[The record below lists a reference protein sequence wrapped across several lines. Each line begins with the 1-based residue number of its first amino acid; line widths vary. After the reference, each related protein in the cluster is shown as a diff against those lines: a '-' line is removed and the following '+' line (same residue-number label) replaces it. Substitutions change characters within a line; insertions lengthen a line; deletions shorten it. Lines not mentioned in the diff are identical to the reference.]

1 MPVSARERT
10 RFRRTAEQGRG
21 ARSRGV
27 LAVAALLCV
36 AVVSAGCADKHD
48 DASTIIRT
56 TTNIAGAGV
65 VGADR
70 DTATACPL
78 PSAPDPAQGATRTVR
93 HAAGTSQVPADP
105 QRIVVLTS
113 SALDA
118 ACAVGL
124 WERVAGAVT
133 LDGPRPQPM
142 YLGYGVLEVPSVGPV
157 GQPDPARIAEL
168 KPDLILGDIAPAA
181 GGYEALSAIAPTV
194 LIGSGG
200 SWQSDF
206 AAYAAGM
213 GRDGAADTALQS
225 YLTEARD
232 LGTALNANQSQASV
246 LRFTADTTQAQ
257 GTETFAAQILSD
269 VGVQRP
275 TAQRGTSFDIATGEL
290 ADKAE
295 GDIIYVMFAGEAG
308 EEHGRKVLRSDE
320 FEELGAAMDRR
331 VFAVDD
337 AIWHTTGLT
346 AARAVL
352 TDLRNSLN
360 GYVTD

>member
-1 MPVSARERT
+1 MPVSARVRT
-10 RFRRTAEQGRG
+10 RFRRTAEQGVRV
-21 ARSRGV
+21 RSRGV
-27 LAVAALLCV
+27 LAVAALVCV

-65 VGADR
+65 VGVAR

-78 PSAPDPAQGATRTVR
+78 PSAPDPAAGATRTVT
-93 HAAGTSQVPADP
+93 HAAGTTQVPADP

-133 LDGPRPQPM
+133 LDGERSQPM
-142 YLGYGVLEVPSVGPV
+142 YLGYGVLKVPSVGPI

-168 KPDLILGDIAPAA
+168 KPDLILGDVAPA

-213 GRDGAADTALQS
+213 GRRDAADAALRN

-232 LGTALNANQSQASV
+232 LGPALNASQSQASV
-246 LRFTADTTQAQ
+246 LRFTADATQVQ
-257 GTETFAAQILSD
+257 GSETFAAQVLSD

-275 TAQRGTSFDIATGEL
+275 TAQRGTSYDITTAEL
-290 ADKAE
+290 ATKAE
-295 GDIIYVMFAGEAG
+295 GDIIYVMFDGEPG
-308 EEHGRKVLRSDE
+308 EDHGRRVLRSDE
-320 FEELGAAMDRR
+320 FTELGASTDRR

-337 AIWHTTGLT
+337 SVWHTTGLT
-346 AARAVL
+346 AARAIL
-352 TDLRNSLN
+352 TDLRDSLN

>member
-10 RFRRTAEQGRG
+10 RFRRTAERAGRV
-21 ARSRGV
+21 RSRGI
-27 LAVAALLCV
+27 AVGAALLCAV
-36 AVVSAGCADKHD
+36 ALTAGCADKTD
-48 DASTIIRT
+48 DASAITRT

-78 PSAPDPAQGATRTVR
+78 PSAPDPGSGATRAVT
-93 HAAGTSQVPADP
+93 HTAGVSQVPADP

-118 ACAVGL
+118 ACALGL

-133 LDGPRPQPM
+133 LDGDRPQPM
-142 YLGYGVLEVPSVGPV
+142 YLGYGVLEVPSVGGI
-157 GQPDPARIAEL
+157 GQPDPARVAEL

-194 LIGSGG
+194 LIGQGG

-206 AAYAAGM
+206 TAYAAGM
-213 GRDGAADTALQS
+213 NRATAAQTALRD
-225 YLTEARD
+225 YLTEAHD
-232 LGTALNANQSQASV
+232 LGPALNASQSQASV
-246 LRFTADTTQAQ
+246 LRFTADTTQVQ
-257 GTETFAAQILSD
+257 GSETFAAQVLAD

-275 TAQRGTSFDIATGEL
+275 TAQRGQSYEITADEL
-290 ADKAE
+290 ATKAE
-295 GDIIYVMFAGEAG
+295 GDIVYVMFDGEQG
-308 EEHGRKVLRSDE
+308 EDHGKQVLRSTE
-320 FEELGAAMDRR
+320 FEELGAATDRR

-337 AIWHTTGLT
+337 KIWHTTGLT
-346 AARAVL
+346 AARAIL
-352 TDLRNSLN
+352 TDLRDSLN

>member
-1 MPVSARERT
+1 MPVSARNRT
-10 RFRRTAEQGRG
+10 RNRRTA
-21 ARSRGV
+21 AVASRGV
-27 LAVAALLCV
+27 VAAAALLCAALV
-36 AVVSAGCADKHD
+36 TAGCADKHD

-78 PSAPDPAQGATRTVR
+78 PSAPDSGAPRSVTHT
-93 HAAGTSQVPADP
+93 AGVTEVPADP
-105 QRIVVLTS
+105 QRIVVLTT

-118 ACAVGL
+118 ACALGL

-133 LDGPRPQPM
+133 LDGDRPQPM
-142 YLGYGVLEVPSVGPV
+142 YLGYGVLKVPSVGPL

-181 GGYEALSAIAPTV
+181 GGYDALSAIAPTV
-194 LIGSGG
+194 LIGDGT

-213 GRDGAADTALQS
+213 NRSAAADTALRD
-225 YLTEARD
+225 YLTQARD
-232 LGTALNANQSQASV
+232 LGPALNASQSQASI
-246 LRFTADTTQAQ
+246 LRFTPDTIEVQ
-257 GTETFAAQILSD
+257 GTDTFAAQILSD
-269 VGVQRP
+269 VGVARP
-275 TAQRGTSFDIATGEL
+275 TAQRGPSFDITEADLAT
-290 ADKAE
+290 KAE
-295 GDIIYVMFAGEAG
+295 GDIIYVMFDGPDGEANG
-308 EEHGRKVLRSDE
+308 KKVLRSDQ
-320 FEELGAAMDRR
+320 FTELGAATDKR

-337 AIWHTTGLT
+337 KIWHTTGLT
-346 AARAVL
+346 AAHAIL
-352 TDLRNSLN
+352 TDLRTSLN

>member
-1 MPVSARERT
+1 MLASARNRT
-10 RFRRTAEQGRG
+10 RFRRTAEPGG
-21 ARSRGV
+21 HVRSRGFV
-27 LAVAALLCV
+27 VAAALLCA
-36 AVVSAGCADKHD
+36 AVLTAGCAEKHD

-65 VGADR
+65 VGTDR

-78 PSAPDPAQGATRTVR
+78 PSAPDSGAARTVT
-93 HAAGTSQVPADP
+93 HTGGVSQVPADP
-105 QRIVVLTS
+105 QRIVVLTTA
-113 SALDA
+113 ALDA

-133 LDGPRPQPM
+133 LDGDRPQPM
-142 YLGYGVLEVPSVGPV
+142 YLGYGVVKVPSVGAI

-168 KPDLILGDIAPAA
+168 KPDLILGDVATTA
-181 GGYEALSAIAPTV
+181 GGFDALSKIAPTV
-194 LIGSGG
+194 LIGAGG

-213 GRDGAADTALQS
+213 NRSDAAGTALQN
-225 YLTEARD
+225 YLTEAHD
-232 LGTALNANQSQASV
+232 LGPALNARQSQASV
-246 LRFTADTTQAQ
+246 LRFTADTIQVQ
-257 GTETFAAQILSD
+257 GTETFAAQVLSD

-275 TAQRGTSFDIATGEL
+275 TAQRGRSFDITEADLAT
-290 ADKAE
+290 KAE
-295 GDIIYVMFAGEAG
+295 GDVIYVMFDGPDG
-308 EEHGRKVLRSDE
+308 EEHGRQVLRSDQ
-320 FEELGAAMDRR
+320 FEELGAASDKR

-337 AIWHTTGLT
+337 KIWHTTGLT

>member
-1 MPVSARERT
+1 MLASARNRT
-10 RFRRTAEQGRG
+10 RFRRTADQGGRV
-21 ARSRGV
+21 RSRGFV
-27 LAVAALLCV
+27 VAAALLCA
-36 AVVSAGCADKHD
+36 AVLTAGCAEKHD
-48 DASTIIRT
+48 DASTIVRT

-65 VGADR
+65 VGTDR

-78 PSAPDPAQGATRTVR
+78 PSAPDSGGARTVT
-93 HAAGTSQVPADP
+93 HTAGTSQVPADP
-105 QRIVVLTS
+105 QRIVVLTT

-133 LDGPRPQPM
+133 LDGDRSQPM
-142 YLGYGVLEVPSVGPV
+142 YLGYGVVKVPSVGGI

-168 KPDLILGDIAPAA
+168 KPDLILGDVATAP
-181 GGYEALSAIAPTV
+181 GGYEALSKIAPTV
-194 LIGSGG
+194 LIGAGG

-213 GRDGAADTALQS
+213 NRSDAADTALRN
-225 YLTEARD
+225 YLTEAHD
-232 LGTALNANQSQASV
+232 LGPALNASQSQASV
-246 LRFTADTTQAQ
+246 LRFTADTIGVQ
-257 GTETFAAQILSD
+257 GTETFAAQVLSD

-275 TAQRGTSFDIATGEL
+275 TAQRGRSFDITEADLAT
-290 ADKAE
+290 KAE
-295 GDIIYVMFAGEAG
+295 GDVIYVMFDGPDG
-308 EEHGRKVLRSDE
+308 EEHGKQVLRSE
-320 FEELGAAMDRR
+320 QFEELGAASDKR

-337 AIWHTTGLT
+337 KIWHTTGLT

>member
-1 MPVSARERT
+1 MPVSAPDRT
-10 RFRRTAEQGRG
+10 RFRRTAEPGP
-21 ARSRGV
+21 ARSRGAV
-27 LAVAALLCV
+27 AVAALLCAALV
-36 AVVSAGCADKHD
+36 TAGCADKTD
-48 DASTIIRT
+48 DASSIVRT

-70 DTATACPL
+70 DTATACPQ
-78 PSAPDPAQGATRTVR
+78 PSAPDAGAGATRSVTHV
-93 HAAGTSQVPADP
+93 AGVTEVPADP

-118 ACAVGL
+118 VCAVGL

-142 YLGYGVLEVPSVGPV
+142 YLGYGVLEVPSIGPI
-157 GQPDPARIAEL
+157 GAPDPARVAEL
-168 KPDLILGDIAPAA
+168 KPDLILGDVAPA
-181 GGYEALSAIAPTV
+181 GGDYAALSAIAPTV
-194 LIGSGG
+194 LIGSGA

-206 AAYAAGM
+206 MAYAAGLNR
-213 GRDGAADTALQS
+213 RDAAESALRN
-225 YLTEARD
+225 YRTEARD
-232 LGTALNANQSQASV
+232 LGTALNAGQSQASV
-246 LRFTADTTQAQ
+246 LRFTADTTRVQ
-257 GTETFAAQILSD
+257 GSDTFAGQILAD

-275 TAQRGTSFDIATGEL
+275 TAQRGTSFDVATDEL
-290 ADKAE
+290 ATLAE
-295 GDIIYVMFAGEAG
+295 GDIVYVMFAGETG
-308 EEHGRKVLRSDE
+308 EDHGRQIMRSDE
-320 FEELGAAMDRR
+320 FEALGAATDRR

-337 AIWHTTGLT
+337 TIWHTTGLT

>member
-1 MPVSARERT
+1 MPVSARVRT
-10 RFRRTAEQGRG
+10 RFRRTAEQGVRV
-21 ARSRGV
+21 RSRGV

-36 AVVSAGCADKHD
+36 AVVTAGCADKHD

-65 VGADR
+65 VGVAR

-78 PSAPDPAQGATRTVR
+78 PSAPDPAAGATRTVT
-93 HAAGTSQVPADP
+93 HAAGTTQVPADP

-133 LDGPRPQPM
+133 LDGERPQPM
-142 YLGYGVLEVPSVGPV
+142 YLGYGVLKVPSIGSI
-157 GQPDPARIAEL
+157 GQPDPARIAAL
-168 KPDLILGDIAPAA
+168 KPDLILGDVAPAA

-206 AAYAAGM
+206 AAYASGM
-213 GRDGAADTALQS
+213 GRGAAADAALRA
-225 YLTEARD
+225 YLTEAHD
-232 LGTALNANQSQASV
+232 LGPALNASQSQASV
-246 LRFTADTTQAQ
+246 LRFTADTIQVQ
-257 GTETFAAQILSD
+257 GSETFAAQVLSD

-275 TAQRGTSFDIATGEL
+275 TAQRGTSYDITTADLAT
-290 ADKAE
+290 KAE
-295 GDIIYVMFAGEAG
+295 GDIIYVMFAGKAG
-308 EEHGRKVLRSDE
+308 EDHGKRVLRSDE
-320 FEELGAAMDRR
+320 FTELGAATDRR

-337 AIWHTTGLT
+337 SVWHTTGLT
-346 AARAVL
+346 AARAIL
-352 TDLRNSLN
+352 TDLRDSLN

>member
-1 MPVSARERT
+1 MPVST
-10 RFRRTAEQGRG
+10 RFHRTIA
-21 ARSRGV
+21 
-27 LAVAALLCV
+27 AVALLCT
-36 AVVSAGCADKHD
+36 AALAAGCADKHD

-70 DTATACPL
+70 DTATACAL
-78 PSAPDPAQGATRTVR
+78 PSAPDQSSTRTVT
-93 HAAGTSQVPADP
+93 HTAGVSQVPADP
-105 QRIVVLTS
+105 LRIVVLTT

-118 ACAVGL
+118 ACALGL

-133 LDGPRPQPM
+133 LDGDRTQPM
-142 YLGYGVLEVPSVGPV
+142 YLGYGVVKVPSVGPL
-157 GQPDPARIAEL
+157 GAPDPARIAEL

-181 GGYEALSAIAPTV
+181 GGYDALSKIAPTV
-194 LIGSGG
+194 LIGAGG

-213 GRDGAADTALQS
+213 NRSDAADTAMQS
-225 YLTEARD
+225 YLTEAHD
-232 LGTALNANQSQASV
+232 LGPALNAAQSQASV
-246 LRFTADTTQAQ
+246 LRFTPDTIAVQ
-257 GTETFAAQILSD
+257 GTETFAAQVLSD

-275 TAQRGTSFDIATGEL
+275 TAQRGPSFDITESDLAT
-290 ADKAE
+290 KAE
-295 GDIIYVMFAGEAG
+295 GDIIYVMFEGPEGEANG
-308 EEHGRKVLRSDE
+308 KKILRSTQ
-320 FEELGAAMDRR
+320 FEELGAATDKR

-337 AIWHTTGLT
+337 KIWHTTGLT
-346 AARAVL
+346 AARAIL

>member
-1 MPVSARERT
+1 MPVSARVRT
-10 RFRRTAEQGRG
+10 RFRRTAEQGRP
-21 ARSRGV
+21 ARSRGIV
-27 LAVAALLCV
+27 AAAALLCV

-48 DASTIIRT
+48 DASTIVRT

-65 VGADR
+65 VGVAR

-78 PSAPDPAQGATRTVR
+78 PSAPDPAAGATRSVT
-93 HAAGTSQVPADP
+93 HAAGVTEVPADP

-133 LDGPRPQPM
+133 LDGARPQPM
-142 YLGYGVLEVPSVGPV
+142 YLGYGVLKVPSVGPI

-168 KPDLILGDIAPAA
+168 KPDLILGDVAPAA

-206 AAYAAGM
+206 AAYASGM
-213 GRDGAADTALQS
+213 GRRGAADTALTN

-232 LGTALNANQSQASV
+232 VGTAINARQSQASV
-246 LRFTADTTQAQ
+246 LRFTADTTQVQ
-257 GTETFAAQILSD
+257 GTDTFAAQILSD

-275 TAQRGTSFDIATGEL
+275 TAQRGTSYDITTDDLAT
-290 ADKAE
+290 KAE

-308 EEHGRKVLRSDE
+308 EDHGKQVLKSDQ
-320 FEELGAAMDRR
+320 FEALGASTDRR

-337 AIWHTTGLT
+337 SVWHTSGLT
-346 AARAVL
+346 AARAVV

>member
-1 MPVSARERT
+1 MPVSARVRT
-10 RFRRTAEQGRG
+10 RFRRTAEQGVRV
-21 ARSRGV
+21 RSRGV
-27 LAVAALLCV
+27 LAVAALVCV

-65 VGADR
+65 VGVAR

-78 PSAPDPAQGATRTVR
+78 PSAPDPAAGATRTVT
-93 HAAGTSQVPADP
+93 HAAGTTQVPADP

-133 LDGPRPQPM
+133 LDGERSQPM
-142 YLGYGVLEVPSVGPV
+142 YLGYGVLKVPSVGSI

-168 KPDLILGDIAPAA
+168 KPDLILGDVAPA
-181 GGYEALSAIAPTV
+181 GGYAALSAIAPTV
-194 LIGSGG
+194 LVGSGG

-213 GRDGAADTALQS
+213 GRRDAADAALRN

-232 LGTALNANQSQASV
+232 LGPALNASQSQASV
-246 LRFTADTTQAQ
+246 LRFTADATQVQ
-257 GTETFAAQILSD
+257 GSETFAAQVLSD

-275 TAQRGTSFDIATGEL
+275 TAQRGTSYDITTAEL
-290 ADKAE
+290 ATKAE
-295 GDIIYVMFAGEAG
+295 GDIIYVMFDGEPG
-308 EEHGRKVLRSDE
+308 EDHGRRVLRSDE
-320 FEELGAAMDRR
+320 FTELGASTDRR

-337 AIWHTTGLT
+337 SVWHTTGLT
-346 AARAVL
+346 AARAIL
-352 TDLRNSLN
+352 TDLRDSLN

>member
-1 MPVSARERT
+1 MLASARNRT
-10 RFRRTAEQGRG
+10 RFRRTAEPGGRV
-21 ARSRGV
+21 RSRGFV
-27 LAVAALLCV
+27 VAAALLCA
-36 AVVSAGCADKHD
+36 AVLTAGCAEKHD
-48 DASTIIRT
+48 DASTIVRT

-65 VGADR
+65 VGTDR

-78 PSAPDPAQGATRTVR
+78 PSAPDSGAARTVT
-93 HAAGTSQVPADP
+93 HTGGVSQVPADP
-105 QRIVVLTS
+105 QRIVVLTTA
-113 SALDA
+113 ALDA

-133 LDGPRPQPM
+133 LDGDRSQPM
-142 YLGYGVLEVPSVGPV
+142 YLGYGVVKVPSVGGI

-168 KPDLILGDIAPAA
+168 KPDLILGDVATAA
-181 GGYEALSAIAPTV
+181 GGYDALSKIAPTV
-194 LIGSGG
+194 LIGAGG

-213 GRDGAADTALQS
+213 NRSDAADTALQN
-225 YLTEARD
+225 YLTEAHD
-232 LGTALNANQSQASV
+232 LGPALNASQSQASV
-246 LRFTADTTQAQ
+246 LRFTADTIQVQ
-257 GTETFAAQILSD
+257 GTETFAAQVLSD

-275 TAQRGTSFDIATGEL
+275 TAQRGRSFDITEADLAT
-290 ADKAE
+290 KAE
-295 GDIIYVMFAGEAG
+295 GDVIYVMFDGPDG
-308 EEHGRKVLRSDE
+308 EEHGKQVLRSE
-320 FEELGAAMDRR
+320 QFEELGAASDKR

-337 AIWHTTGLT
+337 KVWHTTGLT

>member
-10 RFRRTAEQGRG
+10 RFRRTAELGAR
-21 ARSRGV
+21 ARSRGIV
-27 LAVAALLCV
+27 AVATALC
-36 AVVSAGCADKHD
+36 AAMFAAGCADKAD

-70 DTATACPL
+70 DTATACPT
-78 PSAPDPAQGATRTVR
+78 PSAPDPGGATRTVT
-93 HAAGTSQVPADP
+93 HTAGVTEVPADP

-118 ACAVGL
+118 ACALGL

-133 LDGPRPQPM
+133 LDGDRPQPM
-142 YLGYGVLEVPSVGPV
+142 YLGYGVLEVPSVGLV
-157 GQPDPARIAEL
+157 GQPDPARVAEL

-181 GGYEALSAIAPTV
+181 GGYDALKQIAPTV
-194 LIGSGG
+194 LIGAGG

-206 AAYAAGM
+206 AAYATGM
-213 GRDGAADTALQS
+213 NRADAATAALRS
-225 YLTEARD
+225 YLTEAHE
-232 LGTALNANQSQASV
+232 LGDALNATQSQASI
-246 LRFTADTTQAQ
+246 LRFTPDTIEVQ
-257 GTETFAAQILSD
+257 GTETFAAQVLSD

-275 TAQRGTSFDIATGEL
+275 TAQRAESFEIDSAEL
-290 ADKAE
+290 ATKAE
-295 GDIIYVMFAGEAG
+295 GDIIYVMFAGPDG
-308 EEHGRKVLRSDE
+308 EEYGRQVLRSKD
-320 FEELGAAMDRR
+320 FEELGAATDRR

-337 AIWHTTGLT
+337 KIWHTTGLT

-352 TDLRNSLN
+352 TDLSNSLN

>member
-1 MPVSARERT
+1 MPVSARVRT
-10 RFRRTAEQGRG
+10 RFRRTTA
-21 ARSRGV
+21 
-27 LAVAALLCV
+27 AVALLCT
-36 AVVSAGCADKHD
+36 AAFAAGCADKHD

-78 PSAPDPAQGATRTVR
+78 PSAPDAGSGATRTVT
-93 HAAGTSQVPADP
+93 HTAGVTQVPADP
-105 QRIVVLTS
+105 QRIVVLTT

-118 ACAVGL
+118 ACALGL

-133 LDGPRPQPM
+133 FDGDRTQPM
-142 YLGYGVLEVPSVGPV
+142 YLGYGVVKVPSVGPI

-181 GGYEALSAIAPTV
+181 GGYDALSKIAPTV
-194 LIGSGG
+194 LIGAGG

-206 AAYAAGM
+206 AAYSAGM
-213 GRDGAADTALQS
+213 NRNAAAETAMQS
-225 YLTEARD
+225 YLTEAHD
-232 LGTALNANQSQASV
+232 LGPALNAGQSQASV
-246 LRFTADTTQAQ
+246 LRFTPDTIQVQ
-257 GTETFAAQILSD
+257 GTETFAAQVLSD

-275 TAQRGTSFDIATGEL
+275 TAQRGTSYDITESDLAT
-290 ADKAE
+290 KAE
-295 GDIIYVMFAGEAG
+295 GDVIYVMFAGPEG
-308 EEHGRKVLRSDE
+308 ETQGKEVLRSDQ
-320 FEELGAAMDRR
+320 FEELGAATDKR

-337 AIWHTTGLT
+337 KIWHTTGLT
-346 AARAVL
+346 AARAIL

>member
-10 RFRRTAEQGRG
+10 RFRRTAERAGR
-21 ARSRGV
+21 ARSRGI
-27 LAVAALLCV
+27 AVGAALLCAV
-36 AVVSAGCADKHD
+36 ALTAGCADQTD

-78 PSAPDPAQGATRTVR
+78 PSAPD
-93 HAAGTSQVPADP
+93 AGGPRAVTHTAGVSQVPADP

-118 ACAVGL
+118 ACALGL

-133 LDGPRPQPM
+133 LDGDRPQPM
-142 YLGYGVLEVPSVGPV
+142 YLGYGVLEVPSVGPN

-181 GGYEALSAIAPTV
+181 GGYAALSAIAPTV
-194 LIGSGG
+194 LVGQGG

-213 GRDGAADTALQS
+213 NRSDAAATALRD
-225 YLTEARD
+225 YLTEAHA
-232 LGTALNANQSQASV
+232 LGPEINARQSQASV
-246 LRFTADTTQAQ
+246 LRFTADTTQVQ
-257 GTETFAAQILSD
+257 GSETFAAQVLAD

-275 TAQRGTSFDIATGEL
+275 TAQRGQSYDITAADLAT
-290 ADKAE
+290 KAE
-295 GDIIYVMFAGEAG
+295 GDVVYVMFDGEQG
-308 EEHGRKVLRSDE
+308 EEHGKQVLRSTE
-320 FEELGAAMDRR
+320 WEELGAATDRR

-337 AIWHTTGLT
+337 KIWHTTGLT
-346 AARAVL
+346 AARAIL

>member
-10 RFRRTAEQGRG
+10 RFRRTAERGGR
-21 ARSRGV
+21 ARSRGF
-27 LAVAALLCV
+27 AVGAALLCAV
-36 AVVSAGCADKHD
+36 ALTAGCADKTD

-56 TTNIAGAGV
+56 TTKIAGAGV
-65 VGADR
+65 VGTDR

-78 PSAPDPAQGATRTVR
+78 PSAPDPATGATRSVT
-93 HAAGTSQVPADP
+93 HTAGVSQVPADP

-118 ACAVGL
+118 ACALGL

-133 LDGPRPQPM
+133 LDGDRPQPM
-142 YLGYGVLEVPSVGPV
+142 YLGYGVLKVPSVGPI

-168 KPDLILGDIAPAA
+168 KPDLILGDIAPTA
-181 GGYEALSAIAPTV
+181 GGYAALSAIAPTV
-194 LIGSGG
+194 LVGQGG

-213 GRDGAADTALQS
+213 GRTAAADTALRN
-225 YLTEARD
+225 YLTEAHD
-232 LGTALNANQSQASV
+232 LGPALNAHQSQASV
-246 LRFTADTTQAQ
+246 LRFTADATQVQ
-257 GTETFAAQILSD
+257 GSETFAAQILAD
-269 VGVQRP
+269 VGVRRP
-275 TAQRGTSFDIATGEL
+275 TAQRGPSFDIATGDL
-290 ADKAE
+290 ATKAE
-295 GDIIYVMFAGEAG
+295 GDIIYVMFDGAAG
-308 EEHGRKVLRSDE
+308 EEHGTAVMESTE
-320 FEELGAAMDRR
+320 FTELGAATDKR
-331 VFAVDD
+331 VFVVDD
-337 AIWHTTGLT
+337 KIWHTTGLT

>member
-1 MPVSARERT
+1 MPVSAQQRT
-10 RFRRTAEQGRG
+10 RFRRTAKQGRG
-21 ARSRGV
+21 ASSRGIV
-27 LAVAALLCV
+27 AVAALLCA
-36 AVVSAGCADKHD
+36 AVVTAGCADKHD

-65 VGADR
+65 VGAAR

-78 PSAPDPAQGATRTVR
+78 PSAPDPGAGATRTVT
-93 HAAGTSQVPADP
+93 HAGGVSEVPTDP

-133 LDGPRPQPM
+133 LDGERPQPM
-142 YLGYGVLEVPSVGPV
+142 YLGYGVLKVPSVGPI

-168 KPDLILGDIAPAA
+168 KPDLILGDVAPA

-194 LIGSGG
+194 LVGTGG

-206 AAYAAGM
+206 AGYAAGM
-213 GRDGAADTALQS
+213 GRRGAADTALQT

-232 LGTALNANQSQASV
+232 LGKALNASQSQASV
-246 LRFTADTTQAQ
+246 LRFTADTTQVQ
-257 GTETFAAQILSD
+257 GTETFAAQVLSD

-275 TAQRGTSFDIATGEL
+275 TAQRGTSFDIGAADLAT
-290 ADKAE
+290 KAE
-295 GDIIYVMFAGEAG
+295 GDLIYVMFAGKAG
-308 EEHGRKVLRSDE
+308 EDHGKQVLRSDQ
-320 FEELGAAMDRR
+320 FTELSASTDRR

-337 AIWHTTGLT
+337 SIWHTTGLT

>member
-10 RFRRTAEQGRG
+10 RSRRTAEPG
-21 ARSRGV
+21 ARTRSRGI
-27 LAVAALLCV
+27 VAIATLLCA
-36 AVVSAGCADKHD
+36 AVFAAGCADKAD
-48 DASTIIRT
+48 DASTIVRT

-70 DTATACPL
+70 DTATACPT
-78 PSAPDPAQGATRTVR
+78 PSAPDPGGATRTVT
-93 HAAGTSQVPADP
+93 HTAGVTEVPADP

-118 ACAVGL
+118 ACALGL

-133 LDGPRPQPM
+133 LDGERPQPM
-142 YLGYGVLEVPSVGPV
+142 YLGYGVLEVPSVGPI

-168 KPDLILGDIAPAA
+168 KPDLILGDIPPAA
-181 GGYEALSAIAPTV
+181 GGYDALKQIAPTV
-194 LIGSGG
+194 LIGDGG

-213 GRDGAADTALQS
+213 NRADAGTAALRS
-225 YLTEARD
+225 YLTEAHG
-232 LGTALNANQSQASV
+232 LGDALNATQSQASV
-246 LRFTADTTQAQ
+246 LRFTPDTIQVQ
-257 GTETFAAQILSD
+257 GTETFAAQVLSD

-275 TAQRGTSFDIATGEL
+275 TAQRGESFDIVGADLAT
-290 ADKAE
+290 KAE
-295 GDIIYVMFAGEAG
+295 GDIIYVMFAGPDG
-308 EEHGRKVLRSDE
+308 EEHGKRVLRSTD
-320 FEELGAAMDRR
+320 FEELGAATDRR

-337 AIWHTTGLT
+337 RIWHTTGLT

-352 TDLRNSLN
+352 TDLSNSLN

>member
-1 MPVSARERT
+1 MPVSALVRT
-10 RFRRTAEQGRG
+10 RFHR
-21 ARSRGV
+21 ARSRGTIA
-27 LAVAALLCV
+27 AVALLCAA
-36 AVVSAGCADKHD
+36 AVTAGCADTHD
-48 DASTIIRT
+48 DASTIVRT

-70 DTATACPL
+70 DTTTACPL
-78 PSAPDPAQGATRTVR
+78 PSAPDPASGSTRAVT
-93 HAAGTSQVPADP
+93 HTAGVSQVPADP

-118 ACAVGL
+118 ACALGL

-133 LDGPRPQPM
+133 LDGERPQPM
-142 YLGYGVLEVPSVGPV
+142 YLGYGVLDVPSVGPV
-157 GQPDPARIAEL
+157 GRPDPARIAEL

-181 GGYEALSAIAPTV
+181 GGYSALSEIAPTV
-194 LIGSGG
+194 LIGDGD

-213 GRDGAADTALQS
+213 GRNGAAETALRS
-225 YLTEARD
+225 YLTDARD
-232 LGTALNANQSQASV
+232 LGKAINAAQSQASI
-246 LRFTADTTQAQ
+246 LRFTADTVQVQ
-257 GTETFAAQILSD
+257 GSETFAAQILSD

-275 TAQRGTSFDIATGEL
+275 QAQRGPSFDITAEDFATE
-290 ADKAE
+290 AE
-295 GDIIYVMFAGEAG
+295 GDIIYVMFAGPDGEA
-308 EEHGRKVLRSDE
+308 HGKQVLRSEE
-320 FEELGAAMDRR
+320 FEELGAAGDRR

-337 AIWHTTGLT
+337 KIWHTTGLT

-352 TDLRNSLN
+352 TDLADSLN